1 MSICLRCLKRA
12 LVPELS
18 SSRAAFSTSATLSA
32 NPTKKKAVVPKTLA
46 KAGRTLR
53 LAKNK
58 RVVTARPPAAGERK
72 ALRKK
77 VVLSNTNALEVPGL
91 AELSTDTVRDGAK
104 LKALE
109 GKVVGFGTETV
120 DALRCL
126 EGFKPGQGWHLFR
139 RPAALLRKDGVEMGE
154 AIQRAREEK
163 TVERR
168 VVFGDKGSGKS
179 VLLLQSMAMAYLQG
193 WVVIHFPEARDIT
206 IAQTPYE
213 PVQTADGKTA
223 YVQPRYIASILSNIA
238 AANRA
243 LLNDLRITQQHNL
256 PIPLQSNIS
265 LTRLVE
271 LGANDAQLAW
281 PIWQAFLSEITAPS
295 QPEKQGGLRP
305 PIFVGMDGV
314 DHIMRMSAYLDTEMK
329 SIHAHDLAIAQSFT
343 AMLSGKTHLANGG
356 MIMAATS
363 GSTRPSVPTLDHFL
377 ARAYALGH
385 AEPLKAMR
393 DALLEQTKVTV
404 YDGDL
409 APLEQLNTSAM
420 HPEVAAQVLDLK
432 YGIHHLQE
440 NDASLEKL
448 QGFLQRFK
456 VRLPKAAVW
465 DAYLPKDE
473 NVVAVMESGVR
484 VTKVAGL
491 SKDEA
496 RSVMEYYA
504 RSGMLRGSP
513 VTEGLVGEKWT
524 LAGGGIIGELEKGTV
539 AIPSRQLCATK
550 GRPRLASAPAGIL
563 DFPFDSAQ
571 IRDNITALFM
581 ASIMTVVLCLV

>member
-1 MSICLRCLKRA
+1 MSICLRCLHRA
-12 LVPELS
+12 LIPES
-18 SSRAAFSTSATLSA
+18 SSISSRAAFSTSAALHA

-91 AELSTDTVRDGAK
+91 AELSTETVRDGAK
-104 LKALE
+104 LRGLE

-139 RPAALLRKDGVEMGE
+139 RPAALLRKDGVELGE

-163 TVERR
+163 SVERR

-206 IAQTPYE
+206 NAQTPYE
-213 PVQTADGKTA
+213 PVQTADGKTT

-238 AANRA
+238 TANRG
-243 LLNDLRITQQHNL
+243 LLNDLRITQQHSL

-329 SIHAHDLAIAQSFT
+329 PIHAHDLAIAGEFT
-343 AMLSGKTHLANGG
+343 SLLSGKKALPNGG
-356 MIMAATS
+356 MVMASTS
-363 GSTRPSVPTLDHFL
+363 KSTRPSVPTLDHYL
-377 ARAYALGH
+377 ARGH
-385 AEPLKAMR
+385 AMTQSSRAGPIYAMR
-393 DALLEQTKVTV
+393 DALLEQIKVAA

-409 APLEQLNTSAM
+409 ALLEKLDMAPM
-420 HPEVAAQVLDLK
+420 HPDVAKQARELQREVRS
-432 YGIHHLQE
+432 LQ
-440 NDASLEKL
+440 DGGASLEKL
-448 QGFLQRFK
+448 RKFLGEFE
-456 VRLPKAAVW
+456 VELPKPAVW

-473 NVVAVMESGVR
+473 NVATVMESGVQ

-524 LAGGGIIGELEKGTV
+524 LSGGGIIGELEKGTV
-539 AIPSRQLCATK
+539 GVR
-550 GRPRLASAPAGIL
+550 
-563 DFPFDSAQ
+563 F
-571 IRDNITALFM
+571 
-581 ASIMTVVLCLV
+581 